1 MSEVVA
7 GEGVALRCVGV
18 HKRYLD
24 GETSVEVLRGVD
36 FTLYDSEKVAIVGA
50 SGSGKSTLLNLLG
63 GLDTVSEGRVELAGR
78 EMAAM
83 REAERAR
90 WRNRHLGFVYQ
101 FHHLL
106 PEFSALENVAMPL
119 LIAGERRDAAR
130 ARAGELLDAV
140 GLASRATHRPGQLS
154 GGERQRVAIARSL
167 ANRPRC
173 VLMDEPTGNLDP
185 QASTQ
190 VLDLI
195 ETLRQEHIAF
205 VIVTHDAGVA
215 TRMQRV
221 LRLEGGRLVD
231 QGVDAS

>member
-1 MSEVVA
+1 MLFRS
-7 GEGVALRCVGV
+7 
-18 HKRYLD
+18 
-24 GETSVEVLRGVD
+24 
-36 FTLYDSEKVAIVGA
+36 
-50 SGSGKSTLLNLLG
+50 
-63 GLDTVSEGRVELAGR
+63 
-78 EMAAM
+78 
-83 REAERAR
+83 
-90 WRNRHLGFVYQ
+90 
-101 FHHLL
+101 L
-106 PEFSALENVAMPL
+106 PEFSALENIAMPL
-119 LIAGERRDAAR
+119 LIAGQRRDAAR
-130 ARAGELLDAV
+130 ARASELLDAV

-195 ETLRQEHIAF
+195 ETLRRERIAF

-221 LRLEGGRLVD
+221 LRLEEGRLVD
-231 QGVDAS
+231 QGSDAS